1 MLYRK
6 KILLAIV
13 ELFGREINA
22 TDFQKI
28 LFLFSEKQIDRKY
41 DFVPYKY
48 GCFSFQAMADKNSLI
63 KEGYLA
69 NTRNWKINIDAAN
82 FINTLNE
89 IDRKTLSKLKQQ
101 IGNFSTEELIR
112 QVYLNYPYFAI
123 NSEIVSKYL
132 NEKETQ
138 IVNRFKPQTTTE
150 GIFTIGYEGRSLEN
164 YLNTL
169 IQQNIKILCDVRKN
183 PLSRKYGFAKRTL
196 QNACE
201 SVNIKYIHFPELG
214 IISEKRKNLNT
225 QNDYDNLFV
234 DYEKEV
240 LPNQQKEIML
250 IHNLIET
257 YGRVALTCYE
267 ALPKQCHRTKVAD
280 AVHSLDLKIPIIHL

>member
-13 ELFGREINA
+13 ELFGNEISA

-28 LFLFSEKQIDRKY
+28 LFLFSEKQADRKY
-41 DFVPYKY
+41 DFVPYKF

-69 NTRNWKINIDAAN
+69 NTRNWKNNVQDAN
-82 FINTLNE
+82 FIYALE
-89 IDRKTLSKLKQQ
+89 DVDRKILSKLKLQ
-101 IGNFSTEELIR
+101 IGSLSTDELIR

-132 NEKETQ
+132 DAKEIE
-138 IVNRFKPQTTTE
+138 IVSRFRPKTTKE
-150 GIFTIGYEGRSLEN
+150 GVFTIGYEGRSLEN

-183 PLSRKYGFAKRTL
+183 PLSRKYGFAKKTL

-201 SVNIKYIHFPELG
+201 SVNIRYIHLPELG
-214 IISEKRKNLNT
+214 IVSEKRKNLNT
-225 QNDYDNLFV
+225 QIDYDKLFV

-240 LPNQQKEIML
+240 LPNQQKEIKL
-250 IHNLIET
+250 IHSLIKT

-267 ALPKQCHRTKVAD
+267 ALPIQCHRTRVAN
-280 AVHSLDLKIPIIHL
+280 AVHSLDLNIPIIHL

>member
-13 ELFGREINA
+13 ELFGNEISA

-28 LFLFSEKQIDRKY
+28 LFLFSEKQTDRKY
-41 DFVPYKY
+41 DFVPYKF

-69 NTRNWKINIDAAN
+69 NTRNWKINFEHAN
-82 FINTLNE
+82 FNHTLE
-89 IDRKTLSKLKQQ
+89 DTDRKILSKLKLQ
-101 IGNFSTEELIR
+101 IGNLSTDELIR

-123 NSEIVSKYL
+123 NSEIVSKHL
-132 NEKETQ
+132 NTKEIE
-138 IVNRFKPQTTTE
+138 IVTRFKPKTETE
-150 GIFTIGYEGRSLEN
+150 GIFTIGYEGKSLES
-164 YLNTL
+164 YLNIL
-169 IQQNIKILCDVRKN
+169 IQQNVKILCDVRKN
-183 PLSRKYGFAKRTL
+183 PLSRKYGFAKKTL

-201 SVNIKYIHFPELG
+201 SVNIKYIHLPELG
-214 IISEKRKNLNT
+214 IVSEKRKNLNT
-225 QNDYDNLFV
+225 QIDYDNLFV
-234 DYEKEV
+234 DYEKEII
-240 LPNQQKEIML
+240 PNQQKEIKL
-250 IHNLIET
+250 IHSLIKT

-267 ALPKQCHRTKVAD
+267 ALPKQCHRTRVAN